1 MTPAEYDALLEQQGG
16 VCAICWHGET
26 ARNQYKRLPLAVDH
40 DHENGK
46 IRGLLCMRC
55 NRSLGM
61 LREDPEVLA
70 QMLDYLDEHREPS
83 KQPLLYLAGP
93 MSGYE
98 LLNFPAF
105 DAARDR
111 LSKLGFKVL
120 SPADHDREAGLDP
133 ADDESPLATLFKKNP
148 VARQNFIRR
157 MMKWD
162 LRAVGRVDFVYF
174 LKGWEKSRGAR
185 AEYAA
190 ACFYRDLCGDKPGL
204 MFEPGAAMGLD
215 FTPMS
220 LTVNPSNADIN
231 AIAAGILAKVASDPS
246 ATAKDLDGQLVVSV
260 SALVQSVNV
269 TFDNG
274 TYSVGITHTD
284 GQDVTLTASVNF

>member
-1 MTPAEYDALLEQQGG
+1 
-16 VCAICWHGET
+16 
-26 ARNQYKRLPLAVDH
+26 
-40 DHENGK
+40 
-46 IRGLLCMRC
+46 
-55 NRSLGM
+55 M

-174 LKGWEKSRGAR
+174 MKGWEKSRGAR

-190 ACFYRDLCGDKPGL
+190 ACFYRDLCGHKPGL

-269 TFDNG
+269 TFENG